1 MVSTEDSA
9 TDGRRQRSERSRLAI
24 IEATLAL
31 MYEGV
36 LIPTAQQIADR
47 AGVGIRSFFRHFG
60 DMDSLFTEVDEYERA
75 TYESLFAAVDL
86 SGALDERIPRMIEVF
101 SEGFESVTNMVLS
114 TLAMRWRSE
123 VLRKNYAR
131 NQRQLAKKIE
141 QWLPEVKQLGREDRH
156 AIEAIMSFDFW
167 YRLREH
173 QGLGKKACRKL
184 LHRQVAKFFS

>member
-60 DMDSLFTEVDEYERA
+60 DMDSLFTEVDEHERA
-75 TYESLFAAVDL
+75 TYESLRSSRRAL
-86 SGALDERIPRMIEVF
+86 S
-101 SEGFESVTNMVLS
+101 
-114 TLAMRWRSE
+114 
-123 VLRKNYAR
+123 
-131 NQRQLAKKIE
+131 Q
-141 QWLPEVKQLGREDRH
+141 
-156 AIEAIMSFDFW
+156 
-167 YRLREH
+167 
-173 QGLGKKACRKL
+173 
-184 LHRQVAKFFS
+184 